1 MEDFRKN
8 VISKDHLMDLGSI
21 PKKNG
26 RILSVEENY
35 KNHQE
40 IYIAL
45 NEMTHNKQKNLKK
58 TKLIRKLFKL
68 PSQPDISDPSKFF
81 ERIDELKKPLSIRAK
96 RMTLTDF
103 FNAYEER
110 TKDYYGNFA
119 NI

>member
-45 NEMTHNKQKNLKK
+45 NEMTHNKQKNPK
-58 TKLIRKLFKL
+58 
-68 PSQPDISDPSKFF
+68 
-81 ERIDELKKPLSIRAK
+81 
-96 RMTLTDF
+96 
-103 FNAYEER
+103 
-110 TKDYYGNFA
+110 
-119 NI
+119 